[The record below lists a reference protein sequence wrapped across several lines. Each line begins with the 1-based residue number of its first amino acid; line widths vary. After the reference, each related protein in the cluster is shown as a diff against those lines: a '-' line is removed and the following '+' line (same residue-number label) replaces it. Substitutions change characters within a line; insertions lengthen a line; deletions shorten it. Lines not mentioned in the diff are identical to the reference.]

1 MNSKQ
6 KKVLIRIII
15 SGILFIGI
23 SVFSKI
29 SGYDNEIVMLT
40 VYLIPYLIIGYD
52 ILIKAVKNIFHG
64 QIFDENFLMVIATIG
79 AFILKEYPEAVAVML
94 FYQVGE
100 LFQNIAVH
108 RSRKSIS
115 DLMDICPDY
124 ANVERN
130 GEIEEVMPEEVSEG
144 EIIVIKPGEKIPIDA
159 VVIEGKSEINTSALT
174 GESIPRDVAEGDN
187 LISGCINGRGLLKAR
202 TTKTYDDSTV
212 AKILDLVENSSLR
225 KAKSENFI
233 TKFAKYYTPAVIL
246 LAVLIAVIPPLFFNE
261 IWAEWIEQALI
272 MLVISCPCAL
282 VISVPLSFFGGIGGA
297 SKKGILIKGSTCIE
311 SLSKA
316 EIAVFDKTGTLTKGN
331 FKVTEIYS
339 EKSSEKELLYYAS
352 LAESFSDHPVSVSL
366 KEAYNEELPKNVVS
380 ETEEISGHGVISIV
394 DGKEVAVGNEK
405 LMKKIG
411 IEYKECDLAGTIV
424 YVAIDKEFFGYIVI
438 SDEIKENSQTA
449 LNELEKLSVKRKI
462 MLTGDRKEVAENVGK
477 NLGIK
482 EIYPELLPDDKVSF
496 VEKFLK
502 EKQKEKS
509 LIFVGDG
516 INDAPVLTMAD
527 VGIAMGGLGS
537 DAAIEA
543 ADVVITD
550 DNPVKVPLAVKLSK
564 KTMSIV
570 MQNIVF
576 ALLVKGIIM
585 ILGIFGIAN
594 MWLAVFADVGVSVIA
609 ILNAMRCGKVD

>member
-15 SGILFIGI
+15 AGILFIGI

-40 VYLIPYLIIGYD
+40 VHLIPYLIIGYD

-144 EIIVIKPGEKIPIDA
+144 EIIIIKPGEKIPIDA

-212 AKILDLVENSSLR
+212 AKILDLVENSSMR

-246 LAVLIAVIPPLFFNE
+246 LAVLIAVIPPLLFNG
-261 IWAEWIEQALI
+261 IWSEWIEQALI

-339 EKSSEKELLYYAS
+339 EKYSEKELLYYAS

-366 KEAYNEELPKNVVS
+366 KEAYDEELPKNVVS

-411 IEYKECDLAGTIV
+411 VEYSECNTAGTIV

-462 MLTGDRKEVAENVGK
+462 MLTGDRKEVAENVGT
-477 NLGIK
+477 NLGIN
-482 EIYPELLPDDKVSF
+482 EIYSELLPDDKVSF

-550 DNPVKVPLAVKLSK
+550 DNPVKIPLAVKLSK
-564 KTMSIV
+564 KTMGIV

-576 ALLVKGIIM
+576 ALTVKGIIM

-609 ILNAMRCGKVD
+609 IINAMRCGKVD

>member
-15 SGILFIGI
+15 AGILFIGI

-40 VYLIPYLIIGYD
+40 VHLIPYLIIGYD

-130 GEIEEVMPEEVSEG
+130 GGIEEVMPEEVSEG
-144 EIIVIKPGEKIPIDA
+144 EIIIIKPGEKIPIDA

-202 TTKTYDDSTV
+202 TIKTYDDSTV

-246 LAVLIAVIPPLFFNE
+246 LAVLIAVIPPLFFNG

-272 MLVISCPCAL
+272 MLVI
-282 VISVPLSFFGGIGGA
+282 
-297 SKKGILIKGSTCIE
+297 
-311 SLSKA
+311 
-316 EIAVFDKTGTLTKGN
+316 
-331 FKVTEIYS
+331 
-339 EKSSEKELLYYAS
+339 
-352 LAESFSDHPVSVSL
+352 
-366 KEAYNEELPKNVVS
+366 
-380 ETEEISGHGVISIV
+380 
-394 DGKEVAVGNEK
+394 
-405 LMKKIG
+405 
-411 IEYKECDLAGTIV
+411 
-424 YVAIDKEFFGYIVI
+424 
-438 SDEIKENSQTA
+438 
-449 LNELEKLSVKRKI
+449 
-462 MLTGDRKEVAENVGK
+462 
-477 NLGIK
+477 
-482 EIYPELLPDDKVSF
+482 
-496 VEKFLK
+496 
-502 EKQKEKS
+502 
-509 LIFVGDG
+509 
-516 INDAPVLTMAD
+516 
-527 VGIAMGGLGS
+527 
-537 DAAIEA
+537 
-543 ADVVITD
+543 
-550 DNPVKVPLAVKLSK
+550 
-564 KTMSIV
+564 
-570 MQNIVF
+570 
-576 ALLVKGIIM
+576 
-585 ILGIFGIAN
+585 
-594 MWLAVFADVGVSVIA
+594 
-609 ILNAMRCGKVD
+609 

>member
-15 SGILFIGI
+15 AGILFIGI

-40 VYLIPYLIIGYD
+40 VHLIPYLIIGYD

-130 GEIEEVMPEEVSEG
+130 GGIEEVMPEEVSEG
-144 EIIVIKPGEKIPIDA
+144 EIIIIKPGEKIPIDA

-202 TTKTYDDSTV
+202 TTKTYDNSTV

-246 LAVLIAVIPPLFFNE
+246 LAVLIAVIPPLLFNG
-261 IWAEWIEQALI
+261 IWSEWIEQALI

-339 EKSSEKELLYYAS
+339 EKCSEKELLYYAS
-352 LAESFSDHPVSVSL
+352 LAESFSDHPVSLSL
-366 KEAYNEELPKNVVS
+366 KEAYDEELPKSDVS
-380 ETEEISGHGVISIV
+380 ETEEISGHGVISVV

-411 IEYKECDLAGTIV
+411 AEYKECNLAGTIV

-449 LNELEKLSVKRKI
+449 LNELDRLSVKRKI

-482 EIYPELLPDDKVSF
+482 EIYSELLPDDKVSF

-550 DNPVKVPLAVKLSK
+550 DNPIKIPLAVKLSK